1 MGHCEG
7 ASDGVTVF
15 LWDVLE
21 SCAGSYHWLRKVTA
35 VRKGLSHCFGA
46 PEPADAMS
54 GLDLSPGGGDPVSM
68 VGRGGGRAQ
77 MQPCLI
83 ARGDSPAQPRT
94 GSCSPCVTARHALC
108 VTSSSSSH
116 PAAPD
121 TAVWGSA
128 DNGPTGTERTSP
140 SAAEQHHGHC
150 GREQG
155 GPPCGNQNPAVR
167 WVLAAV
173 KNKS

>member
-1 MGHCEG
+1 METLVFAIDAHLPTLQTCQCDSVPSSMPLTPGTGGGVVGHCEG

-21 SCAGSYHWLRKVTA
+21 SCAGSYHWLWKVTA
-35 VRKGLSHCFGA
+35 VRKRSQPLLWCTRASRCHVWIG
-46 PEPADAMS
+46 P
-54 GLDLSPGGGDPVSM
+54 SPGGGDPVSM

-77 MQPCLI
+77 VQPCFI
-83 ARGDSPAQPRT
+83 ARGNSPAQPRM
-94 GSCSPCVTARHALC
+94 GSCSPRVTARHALC

-128 DNGPTGTERTSP
+128 DEGPAG
-140 SAAEQHHGHC
+140 AE
-150 GREQG
+150 
-155 GPPCGNQNPAVR
+155 
-167 WVLAAV
+167 
-173 KNKS
+173 